1 MALFPFRR
9 KKPSD
14 AVSGGNEVL
23 DISYN
28 RYAGALKMLPV
39 AGMLTPIGSLISAVA
54 LPDLG
59 TTVAIFNPTGGV
71 LYVKFGDSTV
81 TAPTGGADGIPV
93 PPSQYIT
100 LAAGP
105 YGYVISNG
113 PMFGYL
119 VGDDAYLAPITTT

>member
-1 MALFPFRR
+1 MANFPFRR
-9 KKPSD
+9 KKASD

-39 AGMLTPIGSLISAVA
+39 AGMLTPIGSLATKVA

-59 TTVAIFNPTGGV
+59 TTVAIFNPTTGV
-71 LYVKFGDSTV
+71 LYVKFGNNTV

-93 PPSQYIT
+93 PAGQYLT
-100 LAAGP
+100 LASGP
-105 YGYVISNG
+105 YGYVIASG
-113 PMFGYL
+113 AVFGYL
-119 VGDDAYLAPITTT
+119 VEDDAFLAPVTA